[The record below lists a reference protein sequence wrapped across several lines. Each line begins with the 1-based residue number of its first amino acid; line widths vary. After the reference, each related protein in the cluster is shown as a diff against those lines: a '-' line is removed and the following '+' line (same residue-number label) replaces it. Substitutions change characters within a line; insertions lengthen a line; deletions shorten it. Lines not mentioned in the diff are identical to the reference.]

1 MKNIKGYTLVEV
13 AIVMLIMSI
22 MSIVIKGTYDVS
34 VEKSKWTEP
43 YTFVS
48 KVIDA
53 QKEFHVLND
62 KFAPNFDEL
71 NLSFEGDKATDGI
84 TIDTKYFRYKVEA
97 AENVCKILVA
107 RVLGKDSTDVT
118 IVLTYA
124 DKDQEGHP
132 GNTFY
137 TSKGEIRN
145 TASFKSKT
153 AVKELEKLANSY
165 DNKMW

>member
-1 MKNIKGYTLVEV
+1 
-13 AIVMLIMSI
+13 MLIMSI
-22 MSIVIKGTYDVS
+22 MAIVVKGTYDVS
-34 VEKSKWTEP
+34 VEKSKWAEP

-62 KFAPNFDEL
+62 QFAKNFDEL
-71 NLSFEGDKATDGI
+71 NLILEGDKEVGGTGVV
-84 TIDTKYFRYKVEA
+84 TKYFKYRVEA
-97 AENVCKILVA
+97 NENVCKILVA

-137 TSKGEIRN
+137 TVKGEIRN
-145 TASFKSKT
+145 AASFKSKT